1 MLDSLFNK
9 VSGLKACNFIKK
21 RLQRKCFSVNIAKFL
36 RTAFLQNT
44 SGGCFWNMLL
54 LNWLESIPTGLDM
67 LELLTNEE
75 RGLFNPPSFIHLL
88 SMSNIKEIWHNSKF
102 TREVWKYVQ
111 SKWITLLLLQKSAE
125 FSKNQQYLIYR
136 YISSIIVIIISNYFQ
151 KSWRY
156 FILHKSLNVST
167 TTVPWARTIF
177 YLFWKRTF

>member
-1 MLDSLFNK
+1 
-9 VSGLKACNFIKK
+9 
-21 RLQRKCFSVNIAKFL
+21 
-36 RTAFLQNT
+36 
-44 SGGCFWNMLL
+44 MLL

-75 RGLFNPPSFIHLL
+75 RGLFNSPSFIHLL
-88 SMSNIKEIWHNSKF
+88 SMSNIKEIWHNSKL
-102 TREVWKYVQ
+102 TRKVSKYVQ

-125 FSKNQQYLIYR
+125 FSKNQQYLVYR

-167 TTVPWARTIF
+167 TTVPWARMIF